1 MFVQAQQWKH
11 AVVLTLTYAIWILYD
26 AFPHSGYAGSMLG
39 DAEPAAA
46 QAPCEMCACGE
57 AFDILSHL
65 VFIVQVKRMKYLQ
78 LGVLKGPYSFM
89 KS

>member
-1 MFVQAQQWKH
+1 
-11 AVVLTLTYAIWILYD
+11 
-26 AFPHSGYAGSMLG
+26 MLG

-46 QAPCEMCACGE
+46 HAPCEMCACGE
-57 AFDILSHL
+57 ASDILSHL
-65 VFIVQVKRMKYLQ
+65 VFIVQDKRMKYLQ